1 MPPGIQ
7 ITETVIDN
15 SVEIIDSELIV
26 EEIQIKSCPIDHD
39 IGSFS
44 IVLKESNATT
54 NDTVCSPTLN
64 GKVDTNGD
72 VKKDSS
78 YVQNYKEAS
87 LAVAKDYSKL
97 NGTDEQK
104 PMINGDSTKTIAVK
118 NIEED
123 KAVVIAKK
131 EPAKKPVRKVT
142 RPKVLKNL
150 ESHNY
155 LYDRLYDSTCPRVPN
170 LCNERTCLG
179 SVMAIPGRGDVAR
192 ERDEVLSDA
201 KDFFGQY
208 FASIRRA
215 NTPAHEA
222 RWKTVQ
228 EEVAST
234 GTYQLTTTELVFG
247 AKLAWRNASRC
258 IGRIQWSKLQV
269 FDCRQ
274 VTTTSGMFEA
284 LCNHI
289 KYSTNKGNIRSAITV
304 FPQRTDCSHDY
315 RIWNSQLISYA
326 GYRQPDGSVLGDPM
340 HCEFTELCIKLG
352 WKAPRTAWD
361 VLPLVLSANGKDPDY
376 FEIPRELVMEIP
388 MTHPNYEWFE
398 DLQLRWY
405 ALPAVSGMRF
415 DCGGIEFTAN
425 AFNGWYMSTEIGCRN
440 FCDTNRLN
448 MLEKVAQLMGLD
460 TRTPVTLWRDKA
472 LVEVNVAVLHSF
484 QQHNATIVDHHTA
497 AESFIKHLD
506 NENRLRSGCP
516 ADWIWIVP
524 PMSSSITPVFH
535 QEMALYY
542 LRPAYEYQ
550 EPAWKTHQWQKSKPI
565 TGKRPINRKFH
576 FKQIA
581 RAVKFTSK
589 LFGRALSKRI
599 KATVLYAT
607 ETGKSEQYA
616 KELGVIFGHAFNAQ
630 VHCMADYDI
639 TSIEHE
645 ALLLVVTS
653 TFGNG
658 DPPENGVAFGDH
670 LCEILYAD
678 HVGNESA
685 ANSQLATPKSFIKAN
700 SQMEFQKYTVTN
712 PKQLSRLESLKGSG
726 TETASIDSFGPLSNV
741 RFAVFALGSSAY
753 PNFCNFGKY
762 VDKLLGDLGGERI
775 HDLATGDEMCGQDQA
790 FRKWA
795 SGVFNVACETFC
807 LDDDETLQE
816 AKRALGTVALSE
828 ETVRFSD
835 PESCPPTL
843 PVALQSAVNR
853 QLVSCVVRA
862 NKDLGDESAERS
874 TIFIDLEPKESI
886 KYDPGDHVGMLAC
899 NRQELVEGLLGRLKD
914 VDDYDEP
921 LQLQLMKETHTSSGP
936 VKSWEPH
943 ERLPA
948 VSVRDLFTRFLD
960 ITTPPTT
967 ILLQYLATTCEN
979 DEQRRQLNLLANDP
993 AAYEDWRLY
1002 NFPTLLE
1009 VLEQFP
1015 SARPSGSLLAALL
1028 SPLQPRFYSISSSPL
1043 AHPKRL
1049 HLTVAVVS
1057 YKTQDGVGPLHY
1069 GVCSNYLMDRK
1080 PGDEVYL
1087 FIRSAPNF
1095 HLPQDPAVP
1104 LILIG
1109 PGTGIAPFRGFWHH
1123 RRAMISPRNRANAG
1137 PVWLFF
1143 GCRTRTMD
1151 LYREEKEQAKK
1162 DGVLSKV
1169 FLALSREK
1177 GVPKMYVQEL
1187 AETVGS
1193 DIHDLLLNKGAHFYV
1208 CGDCKM
1214 AEDVHQKLKGIIK
1227 KYGEMTDEQAQNIM
1241 YMLKEENRYH
1251 EDIFGITLR
1260 TAEVHSASRESAR
1273 RNRVAELP

>member
-1 MPPGIQ
+1 MAPGVAQ
-7 ITETVIDN
+7 NSETI
-15 SVEIIDSELIV
+15 
-26 EEIQIKSCPIDHD
+26 
-39 IGSFS
+39 
-44 IVLKESNATT
+44 
-54 NDTVCSPTLN
+54 
-64 GKVDTNGD
+64 
-72 VKKDSS
+72 
-78 YVQNYKEAS
+78 
-87 LAVAKDYSKL
+87 L
-97 NGTDEQK
+97 NGTLSVS
-104 PMINGDSTKTIAVK
+104 NGSV
-118 NIEED
+118 IEE
-123 KAVVIAKK
+123 VVELKTCPV
-131 EPAKKPVRKVT
+131 EVTSVKPKPKRRVIK
-142 RPKVLKNL
+142 PKVLKNL
-150 ESHNY
+150 ESGDY
-155 LYDRLYDSTCPRVPN
+155 LYDRLYDTTCPRVTT
-170 LCNERTCLG
+170 LCSDKTCLG
-179 SVMAIPGRGDVAR
+179 SIMGIPGRGDVPR
-192 ERDEVLSDA
+192 EPEEVLFDA
-201 KDFFGQY
+201 KDFLGQY

-222 RWKTVQ
+222 RWKAVQ
-228 EEVAST
+228 EEVAKT

-247 AKLAWRNASRC
+247 AKLAWRNATRC

-284 LCNHI
+284 ICNHI

-304 FPQRTDCSHDY
+304 FPQRTDGKHDY

-326 GYRQPDGSVLGDPM
+326 GYKHPDGSILGDPM
-340 HCEFTELCIKLG
+340 HVEFTELCIKMG
-352 WKAPRTAWD
+352 WKPPRTAWD
-361 VLPLVLSANGKDPDY
+361 ILPLVLSANGKDPD
-376 FEIPRELVMEIP
+376 FFDIPRELVLEIR
-388 MTHPNYEWFE
+388 MTHPTYEWFE
-398 DLQLRWY
+398 DLNLRWY
-405 ALPAVSGMRF
+405 ALPAVSNMRF
-415 DCGGIEFTAN
+415 DCGGIEFTAS

-448 MLEKVAQLMGLD
+448 LLEKVAHKMGLD
-460 TRTPVTLWRDKA
+460 TRTPINLWKDKA
-472 LVEVNVAVLHSF
+472 LVECNVAVLHSF

-497 AESFIKHLD
+497 SESFIKHLD

-516 ADWIWIVP
+516 SDWIWVVP
-524 PMSSSITPVFH
+524 PMSASITPVFH

-542 LRPAYEYQ
+542 LKPSYEYQ
-550 EPAWKTHQWQKSKPI
+550 EPAWKTHQWQKSKP
-565 TGKRPINRKFH
+565 TTDKKVINRKFH

-607 ETGKSEQYA
+607 ETGKSEQFA

-658 DPPENGVAFGDH
+658 DPPENGIAFGEH
-670 LCEILYAD
+670 LCELLYAD
-678 HVGNESA
+678 EEGSGNQMPTTKSLIM
-685 ANSQLATPKSFIKAN
+685 ANSQELQRWSG
-700 SQMEFQKYTVTN
+700 N
-712 PKQLSRLESLKGSG
+712 PKKLNRLESLKGS
-726 TETASIDSFGPLSNV
+726 TTDATSIDSFGPLSNV

-775 HDLATGDEMCGQDQA
+775 HDLETGDEMCGQDQA

-795 SGVFNVACETFC
+795 SNVFNVSCETFC
-807 LDDDETLQE
+807 LDDDETMQE

-828 ETVRFSD
+828 ETVRFAA
-835 PESCPPTL
+835 PEGPLPTL
-843 PVALQSAVNR
+843 QVALQSSLNKKIV
-853 QLVSCVVRA
+853 QCIVKD
-862 NKDLGDESAERS
+862 NKDLGDGSTERS
-874 TIFIDLEPKESI
+874 TIFINMEPKEEI
-886 KYDPGDHVGMLAC
+886 KYDPGDHVGIIAC
-899 NRQELVEGLLGRLKD
+899 NRKELVDSILVRLKD
-914 VDDYDEP
+914 VDDYDKP
-921 LQLQLMKETHTSSGP
+921 MQLQLMKETHTSSGP
-936 VKSWEPH
+936 IKSWEPH
-943 ERLPA
+943 EKLP
-948 VSVRDLFTRFLD
+948 VMSVRDLFTRFLD

-967 ILLQYLATTCEN
+967 ILLQYLAKTCE
-979 DEQRRQLNLLANDP
+979 DEAERNQLNALATEP
-993 AAYEDWRLY
+993 GAYEDWRHFY
-1002 NFPTLLE
+1002 FPTVSE
-1009 VLEQFP
+1009 VLEQFK
-1015 SARPSGSLLAALL
+1015 SARPSASLLAALL
-1028 SPLQPRFYSISSSPL
+1028 SPLQPRFYSISSSPT

-1049 HLTVAVVS
+1049 HLTVAVVQ
-1057 YKTQDGVGPLHY
+1057 YRTQDGEGPLHY

-1087 FIRSAPNF
+1087 FVRSAPNF
-1095 HLPQDPAVP
+1095 HLPQDLSVP

-1123 RRAMISPRNRANAG
+1123 RRAQINNRKRAPTG

-1143 GCRTRTMD
+1143 GCRTKSMD
-1151 LYREEKEQAKK
+1151 LYREEKQQALN
-1162 DGVLSKV
+1162 DNVLSKV

-1177 GVPKMYVQEL
+1177 DIPKRYVQEL
-1187 AETVGS
+1187 AEQEGTE
-1193 DIHDLLLNKGAHFYV
+1193 INDLLVNRGAHFYV

-1227 KYGEMTDEQAQNIM
+1227 KHSEMTDEQVQSFM

-1273 RNRVAELP
+1273 RNRVAAQP